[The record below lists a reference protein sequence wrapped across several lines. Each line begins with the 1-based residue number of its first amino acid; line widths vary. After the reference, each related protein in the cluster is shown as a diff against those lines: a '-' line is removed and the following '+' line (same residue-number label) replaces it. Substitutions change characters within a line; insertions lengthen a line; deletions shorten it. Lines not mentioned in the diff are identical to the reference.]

1 MRTNYFD
8 RRHGG
13 VLLFYFLFLA
23 AAFLTRVLLLAKA
36 HASVDW
42 NFLRLLGVFGWGF
55 LYDLAAASF
64 FSTPLVLYLILV
76 PQKLFAWR
84 VHKQCF
90 QVVFSIILYVL
101 LFVAAAEWFEA
112 PPNSLHK
119 TRPIN
124 RAGRDRLAQDVARL
138 FFHRSLVV
146 RCTHA

>member
-42 NFLRLLGVFGWGF
+42 NFLRLLGVFGCGF

-64 FSTPLVLYLILV
+64 FSIPLVLYLILV

-90 QVVFSIILYVL
+90 QAVFSIILYVL
-101 LFVAAAEWFEA
+101 LFVVAAEWF
-112 PPNSLHK
+112 LL
-119 TRPIN
+119 
-124 RAGRDRLAQDVARL
+124 G
-138 FFHRSLVV
+138 
-146 RCTHA
+146 